1 MRHTRYLV
9 KSTSFH
15 KLCVSE
21 RTIAETVVGSR
32 GEMSCAYS
40 EHVLL
45 HFLEKQTH
53 RKFDNC
59 VNLTIYF
66 STDDPMVTEL
76 MSSKPS
82 QSHNICDVSLT
93 NSVSSYLFPP
103 GFIQKWVRDFLM
115 REDPSSIPEP
125 LHISPKA
132 STKFKL
138 IH

>member
-32 GEMSCAYS
+32 GEMSCTYS

-66 STDDPMVTEL
+66 STEL

-93 NSVSSYLFPP
+93 NSLSSHLFPS

-125 LHISPKA
+125 LQISPKA